1 MSNDEYT
8 YEIKPV
14 SNGYIIDK
22 QIYHRRDDGMTDYKS
37 VKTIRHDWTEVVEF
51 LQSDPI

>member
-14 SNGYIIDK
+14 SNGYIVDK
-22 QIYHRRDDGMTDYKS
+22 QIYHRRDDGITDYKS
-37 VKTIRHDWTEVVEF
+37 EKTICMDWTEVLLF
-51 LQSDPI
+51 LKENGI